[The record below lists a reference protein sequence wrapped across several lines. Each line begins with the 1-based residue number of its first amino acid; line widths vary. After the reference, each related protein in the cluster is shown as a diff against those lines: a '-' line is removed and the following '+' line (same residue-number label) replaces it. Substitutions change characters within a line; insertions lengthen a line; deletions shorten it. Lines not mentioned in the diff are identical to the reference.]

1 MQLGNSKAASFP
13 GRVPSTVWYGVL
25 FIVVATLLVYWPV
38 YSAGFIWDDDD
49 YVINNQS
56 LHDFKGLSAIWLD
69 AKATPQYYPLVFS
82 SFWVEYHLWGLN
94 PRGYHVV
101 NVLLQITGALLL
113 WRVLASLKVPGAWL
127 AAALFALHPVQV
139 ESVAWIAE
147 RKNVSSTVFYLAAAL
162 AYFRF
167 AGLDGSALADRP
179 RRRFYGIALV
189 LFVAALLC
197 KTVTCSLPA
206 ALALVTWWKNGRL
219 VRRDI
224 LPLLP
229 FFAVGLVLGLHTAWL
244 EKTHVGASG
253 AEWSLTLLERCLVAG
268 RVLWF
273 YAANLVCPLH
283 LTFIYP
289 RWVINPGVWWQWLF
303 PIGAAGVVAGLW
315 LARQRIGRGPLA
327 AVLFFAITLF
337 PASGFINVYPMRF
350 SFVADHFQYLACI
363 GLLALA
369 AARLGHYPKFVPGLV
384 LALCGWLTW
393 NQCAIYQDLPTLW
406 ADTLAKNPACW
417 MAHTNLGRLLA
428 ANGQFPEAEAQ
439 YQASLAIND
448 RVEDTHYNYGNL
460 LARTDRL
467 PEAVAQYQQ
476 ALQLAPDRAE
486 FHSNL
491 GVVLLRL
498 KRTDE
503 AIAEDRQA
511 TVLDPDVMS
520 YHYNLAN
527 ALLAQHQTNDA
538 VAEFQRARQLA
549 PDSALVKR
557 RLRALGVDV
566 N

>member
-1 MQLGNSKAASFP
+1 MQLGNSKPP
-13 GRVPSTVWYGVL
+13 GLVARVPATVWYGVL
-25 FIVVATLLVYWPV
+25 FIVVATLLAYWPV

-49 YVINNQS
+49 YVYNNPY
-56 LHDFKGLSAIWLD
+56 LKDLKGLATFWLD
-69 AKATPQYYPLVFS
+69 GRAMPQYYPMVFS
-82 SFWVEYHLWGLN
+82 SFWVEYQFWGLN
-94 PRGYHVV
+94 PHGFHVI
-101 NVLLQITGALLL
+101 NVLLQIVVALLL

-139 ESVAWIAE
+139 ESVAWVAE
-147 RKNVSSTVFYLAAAL
+147 RKNVLSTAFYLTAAL
-162 AYFRF
+162 AYLRF
-167 AGLDGSALADRP
+167 AGLIGPPTDPPQRRYYWVALA
-179 RRRFYGIALV
+179 
-189 LFVAALLC
+189 LFGAALLS

-206 ALALVTWWKNGRL
+206 ALILVIWWKQGRL

-229 FFAVGLVLGLHTAWL
+229 FFLVGLVLGLHTAWL

-253 AEWSLTLLERCLVAG
+253 VEWSLTLLERCLVAG

-273 YAANLVCPLH
+273 YASNLVCPLH
-283 LTFIYP
+283 LTFMYP
-289 RWVINPGVWWQWLF
+289 RWVINAGVWWQWLF
-303 PIGAAGVVAGLW
+303 PLGAAGVVAGLW
-315 LARQRIGRGPLA
+315 LARNRIGRGPLV

-350 SFVADHFQYLACI
+350 SFVADHFQYLACV
-363 GLLALA
+363 GLIALG
-369 AARLGHYPKFVPGLV
+369 AARLCQYPKFVPGAI
-384 LALCGWLTW
+384 LALCGLLTW

-417 MAHTNLGRLLA
+417 MAHTNLGWLLA
-428 ANGQFPEAEAQ
+428 AQGQFPEAEAQ

-467 PEAVAQYQQ
+467 PEAVVQYQQ
-476 ALQLAPDRAE
+476 ALQLAPDRAA

-511 TVLDPDVMS
+511 TILDPNVMS

-527 ALLAQHQTNDA
+527 ALLAQHQTNEA
-538 VAEFQRARQLA
+538 VAEFQRALQLA

-557 RLRALGVDV
+557 RLHALGVDV